1 MNKNCFDLQQ
11 PLITNLID
19 FDLFMIEKK
28 IKRIYL
34 KFLSVL
40 SLLYHLFD
48 SAQRSMKEIT
58 DFRLLLFSKKKK
70 KNIQFIILSLAK
82 KKKNQRNL
90 TVRFYSLR
98 VINWKILF
106 SSLLFFCSWWIDS
119 MLFSGIGF
127 WEKSNFFEIP
137 KNITWFIF
145 FWTWSNFFFKN
156 QLEKEFWVE
165 KKKKIELYFVF
176 WYFYSFLF
184 IW

>member
-70 KNIQFIILSLAK
+70 KK
-82 KKKNQRNL
+82 KKKRKKEKKMNHFPEQRKL
-90 TVRFYSLR
+90 IVEGPLE
-98 VINWKILF
+98 K
-106 SSLLFFCSWWIDS
+106 FF
-119 MLFSGIGF
+119 
-127 WEKSNFFEIP
+127 EKS
-137 KNITWFIF
+137 
-145 FWTWSNFFFKN
+145 
-156 QLEKEFWVE
+156 
-165 KKKKIELYFVF
+165 
-176 WYFYSFLF
+176 
-184 IW
+184 